1 LIRFAGNLIAGTP
14 MPFGYAAANPATG
27 TTQAIVDAHFRN
39 SFYRNTVLSNNE
51 QVGYTRPFDYTNPDF
66 SPFASSSVNIPGF
79 PSGPNPIV
87 GAGNVMFTDGRITA
101 RNYIQPVT
109 FRGAIGPSG
118 EANNWYKGWT
128 RFSN

>member
-1 LIRFAGNLIAGTP
+1 
-14 MPFGYAAANPATG
+14 M
-27 TTQAIVDAHFRN
+27 N
-39 SFYRNTVLSNNE
+39 SFYRNRVLANNE

-66 SPFASSSVNIPGF
+66 SPFASANVNIPGY

-87 GAGNVMFTDGRITA
+87 GAANVVFADARIQQ
-101 RNYIQPVT
+101 RPYIQSVS

-118 EANNWYKGWT
+118 LENNWYKGWT